1 MGGSGAGDG
10 KHLVS
15 CIVIHVDLIRLSSC
29 KINPCDL
36 RSYVPSGGKLHVY
49 LAAMLMVCLDDR
61 LLARYAAPTAL
72 ACCRRRPC
80 ALASQGIRSLEVNQH
95 DVCASFQQK
104 TPTKT
109 LTVSKEPHIL
119 LKNPPRRTIH
129 AQQQHLY
136 DQLPPHQ
143 PGPDHFRI
151 RRERAA
157 SQLTNPLPILKQAK
171 QRSMSVNAHRSCRPN
186 QRQTT
191 VRVSLSCPGVTMTR
205 NNDLYGK
212 ARCTTGG
219 SSDTKKTTNMN
230 IIIIISSSS
239 MFRDFSLAG
248 RHCKGTTGS
257 SVRPLTC
264 AVI

>member
-10 KHLVS
+10 EHLVS
-15 CIVIHVDLIRLSSC
+15 CMDTYVDLIRLRHATYCLMARTSENHRGLFYSC
-29 KINPCDL
+29 
-36 RSYVPSGGKLHVY
+36 Y

-95 DVCASFQQK
+95 DICASFQQK
-104 TPTKT
+104 N
-109 LTVSKEPHIL
+109 SH
-119 LKNPPRRTIH
+119 KNPHCIKRAAHSSQDSSTSHHPCPTT
-129 AQQQHLY
+129 HLH

-157 SQLTNPLPILKQAK
+157 SQLINPLPISKQAK

-191 VRVSLSCPGVTMTR
+191 VRVSLSCPGVTLTR
-205 NNDLYGK
+205 NNDLYRK
-212 ARCTTGG
+212 ARCTAGG
-219 SSDTKKTTNMN
+219 SSDTKKTANMN
-230 IIIIISSSS
+230 IIINISSS

-248 RHCKGTTGS
+248 RHCKDTTGS
-257 SVRPLTC
+257 SARPFTF